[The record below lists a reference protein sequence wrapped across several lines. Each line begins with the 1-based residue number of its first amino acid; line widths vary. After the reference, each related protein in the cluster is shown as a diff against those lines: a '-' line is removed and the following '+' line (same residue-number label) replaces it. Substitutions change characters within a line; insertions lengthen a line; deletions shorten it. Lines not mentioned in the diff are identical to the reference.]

1 MGRPPDL
8 TAPLP
13 DNLTVPSVGAMNVW
27 TAPWSTAMQL
37 QTKYLRLSTAVTL
50 GSRFGD
56 WRVCWRGGW
65 SRHRLFY
72 LIMLVRVEP
81 SAQASPTRAPSGNPS
96 SMRRRPTKQLVTA
109 AFDIV
114 RTVGLALP
122 DVEAT
127 TKYDGSPVLRVD
139 GIFMAGLATHPSA
152 EPETLVVR
160 AGLEERERL
169 VEDAP
174 ETYYLT
180 DYYRS
185 YPLVLVRLSRIEPE
199 ALHDLLSV
207 SWRMTTAKSRKL
219 RPPLGFC
226 G

>member
-1 MGRPPDL
+1 M
-8 TAPLP
+8 TALFTLLP
-13 DNLTVPSVGAMNVW
+13 EAVATIRADGKQAI
-27 TAPWSTAMQL
+27 
-37 QTKYLRLSTAVTL
+37 LRALA
-50 GSRFGD
+50 SRFAE
-56 WRVCWRGGW
+56 V
-65 SRHRLFY
+65 Y
-72 LIMLVRVEP
+72 
-81 SAQASPTRAPSGNPS
+81 
-96 SMRRRPTKQLVTA
+96 QLDA
-109 AFDIV
+109 A
-114 RTVGLALP
+114 TVL
-122 DVEAT
+122 
-127 TKYDGSPVLRVD
+127 
-139 GIFMAGLATHPSA
+139 
-152 EPETLVVR
+152 
-160 AGLEERERL
+160 AGLEDRERF